1 MAGVRGQVVVITGGA
16 GPNVG
21 RELSAQLADAGAT
34 AVILDIDT
42 ENGVEIVEAITAR
55 GGDAQFIETDV
66 TDVGAINE
74 AIESVIERY
83 GRINAVI
90 NNAGCPAGVTMEEID
105 EEAFDADIA
114 LNLKS
119 AFFTTKAALPHL
131 KESRGSVVFVSSVNA
146 LLGGFSEVGYASAK
160 GGLHSLCRSLV
171 ADHSPDGIRFNVIT
185 LGSVIGESSVWEQRE
200 HRSPGT
206 MERIADAYPLG
217 RYGDPEDVAHVV
229 EFLISE
235 KAAWINGIV
244 MPVDGGLTAT
254 GNLPGGRWWEEL

>member
-1 MAGVRGQVVVITGGA
+1 MTDVSGQVIVITGGA

-21 RELSAQLADAGAT
+21 RKLSVQLADAGAIV
-34 AVILDIDT
+34 VILDIDT
-42 ENGVEIVEAITAR
+42 ENATTVVETIEAR

-66 TDVGAINE
+66 TDVDAINGAIE
-74 AIESVIERY
+74 DVIETH
-83 GRINAVI
+83 GRIDAVV

-131 KESRGSVVFVSSVNA
+131 KASSGSVVFVSSVNA

-171 ADHSPDGIRFNVIT
+171 ADHSSDGIRFNVIM

-200 HRSPGT
+200 DRSPGT
-206 MERIADAYPLG
+206 LGQISDIHPLG
-217 RYGDPEDVAHVV
+217 RYGDPEDVAHAV
-229 EFLISE
+229 EFLVSE

-254 GNLPGGRWWEEL
+254 GNLPGGRWWEKL